1 MELFRDDTE
10 KDGLDPPR
18 PLAEKMRPNRIEEFV
33 GQEHLLGEG
42 KPIRRSIERRKIPS
56 MIFWGPPGCG
66 KTTLANLLAD
76 SIDAQFAPVSAVAA
90 SLKDVRKI
98 VERAEKEWT
107 IYHKNTVLF
116 VDEIHRFNKAQ
127 QDYFLPHVEKGSVIL
142 LGATTENP
150 SFEVIGPLLSRCQ
163 VYVLYQL
170 DARHIRTI
178 IDRALSDSE
187 RGLGEYNINLE
198 DDVYDFLIAMS
209 SGDARRALSYI
220 EMIAEQYK
228 TEEPTVIT
236 REEAENVLQKKTL
249 LYDKGG
255 EEHCNLIS
263 ALHKAVRGSD
273 VDAAIYWLARM
284 LDSGEDPLYLAR
296 RIIRMSVEDIGAAD
310 PNALPICIAAR
321 DAYHMLGSPEGELAL
336 VEAVVYLAT
345 APKSNRLY
353 KAYGKAKRAIAENPS
368 EPVPLHIR
376 NAPTRLM
383 KDLEYGKGYE
393 YAHDFEDAVSAQT
406 YLPDSLKDMK
416 FYEPS
421 SFGFEKTIK
430 ERLEWWEKKKRG
442 E

>member
-1 MELFRDDTE
+1 MELFRDDTDM
-10 KDGLDPPR
+10 DGLNPPR
-18 PLAEKMRPNRIEEFV
+18 PLAERMRPSKIEDFV
-33 GQEHLLGEG
+33 GQEHLLGDG
-42 KPIRRSIERRKIPS
+42 KPIHRSIQRRKIPS

-76 SIDAQFAPVSAVAA
+76 CIDAKFAPVSAVAA

-98 VERAEKEWT
+98 IERAEQEWML
-107 IYHKNTVLF
+107 YHKTTVLF

-127 QDYFLPHVEKGSVIL
+127 QDYFLPHVEKGSIIL

-163 VYVLYQL
+163 VFVLYQL

-178 IDRALSDSE
+178 IDRALTDTE
-187 RGLGEYNINLE
+187 EGLGEYRIKLE

-220 EMIAEQYK
+220 ELIAEQYK
-228 TEEPTVIT
+228 TDDSTTIT
-236 REEAENVLQKKTL
+236 RSEAENVLQKKTL

-255 EEHCNLIS
+255 EEHYNLIS
-263 ALHKAVRGSD
+263 ALHKAIRGSD
-273 VDAAIYWLARM
+273 VDAAIYWLSRM
-284 LDSGEDPLYLAR
+284 LYAGEDPLYIAR
-296 RIIRMSVEDIGAAD
+296 RLIRMAVEDIGVAD

-321 DAYHMLGSPEGELAL
+321 DAFHMLGSPEGDLAL
-336 VEAVVYLAT
+336 VEAAVYLAT

-353 KAYGKAKRAIAENPS
+353 RAYGKAKRTITENPS
-368 EPVPLHIR
+368 EPVPMHIR

-383 KDLEYGKGYE
+383 KDLGYGNGYE
-393 YAHDFEDAVSAQT
+393 YAHDFEDGISDQS
-406 YLPDSLKDMK
+406 YLPDSLKNEK

-421 SFGFEKTIK
+421 KFGFEKTIK